1 MNKVKKNLILTA
13 ISLGFAVLGL
23 YIFVQ
28 AKEGMYFV
36 TLPSFVLIL
45 GSVMSAMIFYS
56 KNHMAKN
63 EPLAD
68 FLGLKITKYLSVLGK
83 ARVDMRG
90 EINGFEVF
98 LRHKTFSHAGQ
109 KLENYIF
116 AIKITNP
123 AKINLYI
130 KPEGVFNTPPGTIP
144 PKLNGSQWNWPEFI
158 KIYGKPF
165 EVVNALFKDDSNSGM
180 FHNFFAKIT
189 CKIEG
194 GDMEFY
200 TEKIQ
205 EPDFLNYEEVKNLFD
220 LGTKI
225 ALKIDQLPPS
235 LNKHF

>member
-1 MNKVKKNLILTA
+1 LA
-13 ISLGFAVLGL
+13 FAALGL
-23 YIFVQ
+23 YIFIH
-28 AKEGMYFV
+28 AKAGMYFV

-45 GSVMSAMIFYS
+45 GGIMTSILFYS
-56 KNHMAKN
+56 KSHMAKN

-83 ARVDMRG
+83 SRVDMRG

-98 LRHKTFSHAGQ
+98 LRRKTFSHARQ

-116 AIKITNP
+116 AIRINNP

-130 KPEGVFNTPPGTIP
+130 KPEGAFNTPLGTVP
-144 PKLNGSQWNWPEFI
+144 PKLNGAQWHWPDFI

-165 EVVNALFKDDSNSGM
+165 NVVNALFKDEANSTM
-180 FHNFFAKIT
+180 FHHFFAKIT

-194 GDMEFY
+194 KDMEFY
-200 TEKIQ
+200 TKKIP

-225 ALKIDQLPPS
+225 ALKIEHLPPS
-235 LNKHF
+235 LN